1 MSQPGC
7 PCISSSGQ
15 ESEAHL
21 AEHGVTPEEFEEV
34 VGNPDWVQ
42 TSRTTGRPMAF
53 GETSLGKYLAC
64 VYELLDDVTVLPIT
78 AYEPDEE

>member
-1 MSQPGC
+1 MPFYLYQWA
-7 PCISSSGQ
+7 
-15 ESEAHL
+15 EENEAHL

-42 TSRTTGRPMAF
+42 ISRTTGRPIAF
-53 GETSLGKYLAC
+53 GETSSGKYLAC
-64 VYELLDDVTVLPIT
+64 VYELLDELTALPIT

>member
-1 MSQPGC
+1 MPLYFFQWTK
-7 PCISSSGQ
+7 

-21 AEHGVTPEEFEEV
+21 AEHGVTPDEFEEV

-42 TSRTTGRPMAF
+42 TSRPTGRPIAF
-53 GETSLGKYLAC
+53 GETSTGKYMAC
-64 VYELLDDVTVLPIT
+64 VFELLDEVTVLPIT

>member
-1 MSQPGC
+1 MPLYFFQWTK
-7 PCISSSGQ
+7 

-21 AEHGVTPEEFEEV
+21 AEHGVTPDEFEEV

-42 TSRTTGRPMAF
+42 TSRTTCRPIAF
-53 GETSLGKYLAC
+53 GETSTGKYLAC
-64 VYELLDDVTVLPIT
+64 VFELLDEVTVLPIT